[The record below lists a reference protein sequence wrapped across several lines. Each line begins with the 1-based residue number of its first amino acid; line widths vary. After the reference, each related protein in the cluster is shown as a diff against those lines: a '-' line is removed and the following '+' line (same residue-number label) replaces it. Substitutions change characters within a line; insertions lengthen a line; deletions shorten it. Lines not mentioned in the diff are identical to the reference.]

1 MLNRGRRR
9 DRSRPCRNAGRA
21 DGISASVRRL
31 LGVGLTVGR
40 HRQAGYVEDR
50 AGPVNRAADALLVD
64 RLAASLHFG
73 QGLEAERAVD
83 RVTEVPVVEL
93 TLPAVLA
100 EADLARVRLWP
111 HLLSGNVL
119 DAVQVAGAQAVQ
131 LVVAFRG
138 EGTARVRLLRGTNS
152 RKFTSLW
159 DLIEFAVT

>member
-21 DGISASVRRL
+21 DGISASVGRL

-40 HRQAGYVEDR
+40 HRQAGAVEDR
-50 AGPVNRAADALLVD
+50 AGPVDGAADALLVD

-83 RVTEVPVVEL
+83 RVAEVPVVEL

-100 EADLARVRLWP
+100 EADLARVRLRP
-111 HLLSGNVL
+111 HLLPGHVL

-138 EGTARVRLLRGTNS
+138 EWTARVRLLRGTNS

-159 DLIEFAVT
+159 DLI